1 MRRCVCRARRGHL
14 TNTVMSW
21 EVASSQHSVSF
32 SCEQLSCF
40 VQLKLSCLGLI
51 KLIYPPPTPTP
62 FQNHFYILARN
73 LCNNMQYATYMFYFD
88 HKLENMLIAE
98 CCSCSVF
105 WIIFTLMSDKSITR
119 KLTSVSSKP

>member
-1 MRRCVCRARRGHL
+1 MRRCACRARRGHL

-51 KLIYPPPTPTP
+51 KLIYPPTPTP
-62 FQNHFYILARN
+62 FQNHFHVLARN
-73 LCNNMQYATYMFYFD
+73 LCNNMQYATDTFYFD
-88 HKLENMLIAE
+88 FKLENMLIAE